1 MKKQNKISFAESFRL
16 SAKAFRLLFREY
28 PQMFLSRIIFVAWES
43 LTPYVGIY
51 ISALLIGEIASSRDP
66 KKLTALAFAALIAA
80 ALTSLGTALLK
91 MWKDNANTCD
101 YTKICKLYTE
111 KFLDMDFMSVDDP
124 KTHELYS
131 EIMQLIN
138 GNGWGLPSVVWQTE
152 RLASSLATL
161 FGGVA
166 LTVSLFAQKVP
177 NGNSLSVLNNPFC
190 IVALVGVMLAVTL
203 TAPALMTK
211 ANSYYA
217 QNSDAHNLANRL
229 FGYYGFCGDEKNIAC
244 DMRIYRQ
251 DKISSSHIGDKTM
264 VFGTKGFFA
273 KLSKGKVGA
282 LVASSSA
289 VSAAFMGFAYLF
301 VCLKALG
308 GAFGVGSVAQYVA
321 ALTTMSGGISKL
333 FRSIGD
339 MKNNAPALKK
349 SMTFFEIPNDM
360 ESGTEPVEKNKD
372 NEYVIE
378 FRNVSFKY
386 PASGE
391 YALKDV
397 NIKFRAGEK
406 LAVVGRNGSG
416 KTTFIKLLC
425 RLYDPTE
432 GTILLNGKDIRDYD
446 YSEYLGIFSV
456 VFQDFK
462 LFAFKLG
469 DNIAGK
475 SDYNAS
481 LADECLEKAGFAD
494 RLKTLEKG
502 EETYLYKEFE
512 RDGVDLS
519 GGEAQKIALA
529 RALYKNA
536 PFIILDEPTAALDPV
551 AESEIY
557 SNFNSIVGDKTAV
570 YISHRLSSC
579 RFCDDIAVFDG
590 GRLVQRGDHD
600 SLVSDENGVY
610 HALWNAQA
618 QYYTA

>member
-1 MKKQNKISFAESFRL
+1 
-16 SAKAFRLLFREY
+16 
-28 PQMFLSRIIFVAWES
+28 
-43 LTPYVGIY
+43 
-51 ISALLIGEIASSRDP
+51 
-66 KKLTALAFAALIAA
+66 
-80 ALTSLGTALLK
+80 
-91 MWKDNANTCD
+91 
-101 YTKICKLYTE
+101 
-111 KFLDMDFMSVDDP
+111 
-124 KTHELYS
+124 
-131 EIMQLIN
+131 
-138 GNGWGLPSVVWQTE
+138 
-152 RLASSLATL
+152 
-161 FGGVA
+161 
-166 LTVSLFAQKVP
+166 
-177 NGNSLSVLNNPFC
+177 
-190 IVALVGVMLAVTL
+190 
-203 TAPALMTK
+203 
-211 ANSYYA
+211 
-217 QNSDAHNLANRL
+217 
-229 FGYYGFCGDEKNIAC
+229 
-244 DMRIYRQ
+244 
-251 DKISSSHIGDKTM
+251 
-264 VFGTKGFFA
+264 
-273 KLSKGKVGA
+273 
-282 LVASSSA
+282 
-289 VSAAFMGFAYLF
+289 
-301 VCLKALG
+301 
-308 GAFGVGSVAQYVA
+308 
-321 ALTTMSGGISKL
+321 MSGGLSKL
-333 FRSIGD
+333 VKGLGD
-339 MKNNAPALKK
+339 IKNNAPALKK

-360 ESGTEPVEKNKD
+360 ASGTEPVEKNKD

-432 GTILLNGKDIRDYD
+432 GTILLNGKDIREYD

-469 DNIAGK
+469 DNVAGK

-519 GGEAQKIALA
+519 GGEAQKVALA